1 MRKRFLLEG
10 EQNEQP
16 IFIAVEFKDEKVSVF
31 LYVFSKEEVQLKT
44 LQDWVKSGNKLPKP
58 LQSLERTIQ
67 DENLLPEDIKV
78 VQVGKVRDIEIAW
91 SDNLMQTRMLQGFDG
106 ELLLLKDKLS
116 SLDDYSQELFDEC
129 GDFWNRVLTFK
140 QENNGIDNKII
151 DNYKFELDI
160 LFEALK
166 SLRKDFKKEQNAK
179 ALEAK
184 ADLLLKLE
192 LIENKL
198 NDKPNYKSLIE
209 RLKEVR
215 AGLIKSGLRQNHY
228 TEIDDKINALFDKMG
243 NAKATVNAGKFDKRI
258 TDLEAIVTKM
268 KKSLDWD
275 KRELSKE
282 ENNKKY
288 AEQVFQIQL
297 IDAKIELI
305 NVKVKEK
312 EDKIKDIN
320 STLATLKKKAGKM

>member
-31 LYVFSKEEVQLKT
+31 LHLFSKVETELKI
-44 LQDWVKSGNKLPKP
+44 LQEWVKTGEKLPKS

-67 DENLLPEDIKV
+67 DENLLSEDIKV
-78 VQVGKVRDIEIAW
+78 EQVGKVRDIEIAW

-106 ELLLLKDKLS
+106 ELLLLKDKVSTLE
-116 SLDDYSQELFDEC
+116 DYSQEVFDEC
-129 GDFWNRVLTFK
+129 GDFWSRLLVFK
-140 QENNGIDNKII
+140 QENNGIDSKLI

-166 SLRKDFKKEQNAK
+166 SLRKDFKKEQSAK
-179 ALEAK
+179 AVEAK

-192 LIENKL
+192 LIETKL
-198 NDKPNYKSLIE
+198 KDKPNYKSLIE

-228 TEIDDKINALFDKMG
+228 AEIDEKINSLFEKMG
-243 NAKATVNAGKFDKRI
+243 AAKAKVNNGKFEKRI
-258 TDLEAIVTKM
+258 TDLEAIVNKM

-275 KRELSKE
+275 KKELSKE

-288 AEQVFQIQL
+288 AEQVFQIKL
-297 IDAKIELI
+297 IDAKIGLI
-305 NVKVKEK
+305 NIRIKEK
-312 EDKIKDIN
+312 EEKIKDIN
-320 STLATLKKKAGKM
+320 STLTSLKKKANK